1 MNATKK
7 NLVAWKRARSKR
19 IDDYYL
25 YDGVMKVHFTE
36 NICHLYTTT
45 ILLGILCSYAI
56 ACSVS
61 VVSHIHVGHRLDN
74 IFFFFSIL
82 SCVSCYILFCPGD
95 FNTRNLPVLVSR
107 WAVAKGKKRLGTTGN
122 AEICVHVLTGAFQ
135 FIHRDSLNSFG
146 FYRFSFFF
154 SSLSYTTIEL
164 SINL

>member
-1 MNATKK
+1 MNLNNDTSETLSPLLLAANVSDSAVMANT
-7 NLVAWKRARSKR
+7 LVVVQEEQ
-19 IDDYYL
+19 DDYYL

-107 WAVAKGKKRLGTTGN
+107 
-122 AEICVHVLTGAFQ
+122 
-135 FIHRDSLNSFG
+135 
-146 FYRFSFFF
+146 
-154 SSLSYTTIEL
+154 
-164 SINL
+164 